1 MTIYLSMYIPTAVTE
16 EERRE
21 VQNST
26 AADQQKVSLPV
37 SGMHN
42 CYIGRV
48 SSLTLSSSPLV
59 YINLG
64 GVPRFAYI

>member
-37 SGMHN
+37 SG
-42 CYIGRV
+42 RV
-48 SSLTLSSSPLV
+48 SSLT
-59 YINLG
+59 
-64 GVPRFAYI
+64 